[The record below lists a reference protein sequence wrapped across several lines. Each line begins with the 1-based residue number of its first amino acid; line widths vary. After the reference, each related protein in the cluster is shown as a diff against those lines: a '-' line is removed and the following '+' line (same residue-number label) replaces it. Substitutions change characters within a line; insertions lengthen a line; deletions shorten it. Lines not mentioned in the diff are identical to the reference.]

1 MRYAYVYDANN
12 NKAEELRQNWNT
24 VLSSWINSGKYLFN
38 YNSNNSLKD
47 YTNLTWNNTT
57 FTWQNSSRATFAYN
71 IANEE
76 TERVYFVWNSSTSS
90 WDNSSKETYERLI
103 GSIYYAN
110 DEYSGWNGSYYAG
123 HNRIEY
129 ICAQYSVGIIENG
142 ETTFE
147 LYPNP
152 VTSNHFSI
160 KVMERDT
167 YSIADVSGKILQ
179 TGDLQQGENQI
190 QFDAIA
196 TGIYF
201 VRIGQSVRK
210 LIVQ

>member
-1 MRYAYVYDANN
+1 LV
-12 NKAEELRQNWNT
+12 WNIST
-24 VLSSWINSGKYLFN
+24 STWINSSKAKFT
-38 YNSNNSLKD
+38 YNL
-47 YTNLTWNNTT
+47 
-57 FTWQNSSRATFAYN
+57 
-71 IANEE
+71 ANEE
-76 TERVYFVWNSSTSS
+76 TERVYFVWNSTTSN
-90 WDNSSKETYERLI
+90 WDNSSKETYERLT

-110 DEYSGWNGSYYAG
+110 DTYSSWNGSYYSG

-129 ICAQYSVGIIENG
+129 ICAQYNVGIIENS

-152 VTSNHFSI
+152 VTSNYCVI
-160 KVMERDT
+160 NVAENAT
-167 YSIADVSGKILQ
+167 YSIADVSGKIIQ
-179 TGDLQQGENQI
+179 TGDVHQGENHI